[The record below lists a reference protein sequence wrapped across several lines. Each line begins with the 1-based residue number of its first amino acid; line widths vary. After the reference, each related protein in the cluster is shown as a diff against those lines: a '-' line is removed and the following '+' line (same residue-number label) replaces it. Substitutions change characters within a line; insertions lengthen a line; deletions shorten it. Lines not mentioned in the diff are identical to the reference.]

1 MQGLPIHQLQKS
13 AQGSV
18 KTGSVDSAKASH
30 AAKGENAQVENGE
43 GDFASLFAGLAG
55 KVSQGKEGKASQ
67 VESQTGETLKNLLA
81 EKKAETKSENSE
93 SPKAQQVNVEQLMS
107 KNAEGKTE
115 VKPEGLVLKTD
126 GKVEQQI
133 AKTNSSLDQ
142 LLNNLKGTQDYV
154 PVDESEGET
163 EMPSL
168 RHRNGDPAKAES
180 KNESPLDF
188 LVKGTKAKGVTENT
202 EGKVESAPVQKKVVT
217 GEDFIK
223 NMQAADKKPA
233 LAVLNGQKGEELPA
247 AKMMMNQNAKAYG
260 QGMTMMN
267 DSLIRNTK
275 DFANKDVKKGK
286 QNLMGI
292 DELHTKDTKAGAE
305 LATLRQEAVPA
316 LQNNKENHGQS
327 QLNAN
332 ANQKVLD
339 LSHINTTNT
348 SEIIKKISDYVEQNN
363 VANKQSLDLTVKHE
377 SLGEFKIQVTKVPE
391 SMNGGLNQIDM
402 QITTSSKEGHD
413 FFVKNEVSLMK
424 NLNQSGIN
432 LSDLRIV
439 ASSSES
445 SAFGQSDSRQ
455 SSSFS
460 QNQDGSRQFSSFES
474 SSFSSGNGAE
484 RRKALWEE
492 AQQRYGA

>member
-13 AQGSV
+13 AQGQV
-18 KTGSVDSAKASH
+18 KTGAADSAKASS
-30 AAKGENAQVENGE
+30 AAKGESAQVENEE
-43 GDFASLFAGLAG
+43 GNFASLFAGLAG
-55 KVSQGKEGKASQ
+55 NTSQVKASQ
-67 VESQTGETLKNLLA
+67 VETQTGETLKNLLA
-81 EKKAETKSENSE
+81 EKKAENKSENGE
-93 SPKAQQVNVEQLMS
+93 TAKAQQVNVEQLMS
-107 KNAEGKTE
+107 KLAEGKTE
-115 VKPEGLVLKTD
+115 VKPEVLNLKTN

-133 AKTNSSLDQ
+133 AKTNSGLDQ

-154 PVDESEGET
+154 PVDEAEGEN
-163 EMPSL
+163 EMPAL
-168 RHRNGDPAKAES
+168 RHKNGEPAKAES

-188 LVKGTKAKGVTENT
+188 LVKGAKTKGVTENT

-233 LAVLNGQKGEELPA
+233 LAVINGQKGEELPV
-247 AKMMMNQNAKAYG
+247 AKMMNQNAKAYG
-260 QGMTMMN
+260 QGMSMMN

-305 LATLRQEAVPA
+305 LASIRQEAIPT

-339 LSHINTTNT
+339 LSNINTTNT
-348 SEIIKKISDYVEQNN
+348 SEIIKKISDYVEQSN

-377 SLGEFKIQVTKVPE
+377 SLGEFKIQVTKVPD

-445 SAFGQSDSRQ
+445 SAFGQTDSRQ

-460 QNQDGSRQFSSFES
+460 QNSDGSKQFSSFES